1 MINHFIFILRVFDED
16 GSNSIDF
23 EEFMLASNF
32 NNSSP
37 EDKLGQFKTIE
48 MFFLV
53 YFSDWVFKVF
63 DTDGGGSIDIDE
75 VINIVIGLFNMNG
88 EVKDKEE
95 ILAAVIEIVDIIDE
109 DGNGEIT
116 RDEFVNNAMKSGFIR
131 NLMEYF
137 NEDEEENK
145 KEIEEESREDDN
157 NERDEINEEINDE
170 NDDDKDLE

>member
-1 MINHFIFILRVFDED
+1 M
-16 GSNSIDF
+16 
-23 EEFMLASNF
+23 
-32 NNSSP
+32 
-37 EDKLGQFKTIE
+37 
-48 MFFLV
+48 
-53 YFSDWVFKVF
+53 FKVF

-157 NERDEINEEINDE
+157 NEKDEINDEINDE

>member
-1 MINHFIFILRVFDED
+1 MFDED

-32 NNSSP
+32 NNTCP
-37 EDKLGQFKTIE
+37 EDKLGQSKTRK
-48 MFFLV
+48 MTFSSQHHFA
-53 YFSDWVFKVF
+53 FSDWIFKVF
-63 DTDGGGSIDIDE
+63 DADGGGSIDIDE

-88 EVKDKEE
+88 EIKDKEE

-131 NLMEYF
+131 NLMEFF

-145 KEIEEESREDDN
+145 KEIQEESREDDN
-157 NERDEINEEINDE
+157 DEKVEINDE
-170 NDDDKDLE
+170 NDEEEDLE